1 MDEHSNPN
9 PTGAYA
15 AGIMLVT
22 SDGETLLLRRGDG
35 GDFPGTWAFPA
46 GKIEVGESPQ
56 DAALR
61 EFFEKTG
68 IALKGG
74 LERLHETEGFVTFIA
89 KGVAK
94 FEVEICGESTGYAWC
109 RPEEAP
115 APLHPGID
123 RCFRIAAAHTETDL
137 AKLIRD
143 GDLPSPQAFGNSVYF
158 ALRITGTGIAFR
170 KEREG
175 EDGKKIEAEYAWRD
189 ESIVLTPEFLERC
202 NGLPVVWLHPEKSM
216 LDTKSYRESN
226 VGTIV
231 MPYIN
236 GSDAWGIARILDMP
250 AAKEMTE
257 LQLSTS
263 PGFVFVKSSGNV
275 KVPLNDT
282 APLLI
287 EGNPVLLDHL
297 AVCELGVWDK
307 GGPPMGVQLKEVQS
321 MPDQVAATGND
332 PAGTSLSTVMEA
344 IAAMSSGFAARL
356 DSVTSRFDALEK
368 NMPAPTLAG
377 DSKKDAE
384 EKEAEAKKDA
394 EEKEEKAKLDAKKDA
409 DEKAEAEA
417 KKDAFEKEEQAKKDA
432 AMKCDADPEVM
443 ADAQAKADSVYQMHS
458 MSASRPMDGETPMA
472 YRVRLLRKMQPH
484 SKTWAKSDLSAIKDS
499 VAFDMAEAAIYADA
513 AAASNLI
520 GQPSGDGLRAIRRID
535 PDTGHN
541 VTTYAG
547 RPGAWC
553 EEFKAPAQLAQ
564 GGFHRKQKES
574 I

>member
-1 MDEHSNPN
+1 M
-9 PTGAYA
+9 GRA
-15 AGIMLVT
+15 AGIMFLT
-22 SDGETLLLRRGDG
+22 PEGETLLLRRGNG
-35 GDFPGTWAFPA
+35 GDFPNTFGFP
-46 GKIEVGESPQ
+46 GGHLEEGEDDEQ
-56 DAALR
+56 AARR
-61 EFFEKTG
+61 ETLEETG
-68 IALKGG
+68 YVYEGP
-74 LERLHETEGFVTFIA
+74 LERLSSNGQFTSFVA

-94 FEVEICGESTGYAWC
+94 FEVEICDESTGFVWC

-170 KEREG
+170 KERES
-175 EDGKKIEAEYAWRD
+175 EDGTKIDAEYAWRD

-236 GSDAWGIARILDMP
+236 GQDAWGIARILNMP

-263 PGFVFVKSSGNV
+263 PGFVFVNSSGNV

-321 MPDQVAATGND
+321 MTDKVATEASGDT
-332 PAGTSLSTVMEA
+332 PAGASLSTVMEA

-356 DSVTSRFDALEK
+356 DSVTSRFDAFEK
-368 NMPAPTLAG
+368 NMPAPALSG
-377 DSKKDAE
+377 DSKKDADD
-384 EKEAEAKKDA
+384 KEAEAKKDA

-409 DEKAEAEA
+409 DEKEAEA
-417 KKDAFEKEEQAKKDA
+417 KKDAFEKEGEAKKDA
-432 AMKCDADPEVM
+432 AMKCDADPEMM

-458 MSASRPMDGETPMA
+458 ASAPRPMDGETPMA

-484 SKTWAKSDLSAIKDS
+484 SKTWAKADLSAINDA
-499 VAFDMAEAAIYADA
+499 VAFSMAEAAIYADA
-513 AAASNLI
+513 ATASNLI
-520 GQPSGDGLRAIRRID
+520 GLPTGDGLRAIRRID

-547 RPGAWC
+547 RLGAWC
-553 EEFKAPAQLAQ
+553 AEFKAPAQLAE
-564 GGFHRKQKES
+564 GGFRRKQKES